1 MVETRIMSNADKL
14 KQLYNQANSLN
25 EELPGDLMKKLSLYG
40 RILELLGGFHA
51 SSMKTWKLAE
61 ATRRE
66 ALASAYTYANGNSA
80 KDKENQAEILAAES
94 RRNEAL
100 AEAEAMRWKN
110 AYTSTQEQI
119 QIMKLQLRDMKD
131 VQGGGV

>member
-1 MVETRIMSNADKL
+1 MTNAEKL

-51 SSMKTWKLAE
+51 SSMKVWKLAE

-66 ALASAYTYANGNSA
+66 AIASAYTYSNGTG

-94 RRNEAL
+94 RKKEAE

-119 QIMKLQLRDMKD
+119 QIMKLQLKDMKE

>member
-1 MVETRIMSNADKL
+1 MRDEEKL
-14 KQLYNQANSLN
+14 ARKLSSLYKEANKLN
-25 EELPGDLMKKLSLYG
+25 ENLPGDLMKKLSLYG

-51 SSMKTWKLAE
+51 SSMKVWKLAE

-66 ALASAYTYANGNSA
+66 ALASAYTYSNGTG
-80 KDKENQAEILAAES
+80 KDKENQAEIMAAES
-94 RRNEAL
+94 RRKEAK
-100 AEAEAMRWKN
+100 AEAEATRWKN
-110 AYTSTQEQI
+110 AYISKQEQI